1 MNSDLSTRG
10 DSTDTIAMVVEIV
23 FGLFGIMGMGWVY
36 VGRLGT
42 GIGLFAGWLIAVLT
56 TTVLVTV
63 LTAFL
68 GVGCLVILVPMQ
80 LVIAIVSSLRV
91 RDYVRKTGATGSV
104 GNLIIA
110 AVIGAVLL
118 CLALAIPLFALG
130 GLATL
135 GGAQ

>member
-36 VGRLGT
+36 VGKLAT

-63 LTAFL
+63 LTLGL
-68 GVGCLVILVPMQ
+68 GVGCLAILVPIQ
-80 LVIAIVSSLRV
+80 LVIAIVSGLRV
-91 RDYVRKTGATGSV
+91 RDYVRKTGARGSI

-110 AVIGAVLL
+110 AAIGTVLL
-118 CLALAIPLFALG
+118 CLALAIPLLALG
-130 GLATL
+130 GLAAL